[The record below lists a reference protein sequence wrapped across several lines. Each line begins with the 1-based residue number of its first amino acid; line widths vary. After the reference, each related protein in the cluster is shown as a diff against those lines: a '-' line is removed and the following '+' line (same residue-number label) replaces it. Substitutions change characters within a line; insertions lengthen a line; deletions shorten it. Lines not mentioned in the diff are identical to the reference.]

1 MKKQK
6 EKFNY
11 EEFEKEAIKKLR
23 SGSGFTGENGALT
36 GLIGRI
42 IKAAFEEEIEDHIE
56 NSEEK
61 NRRNG
66 YTKKQIQTGL
76 GPVEINPPRDRKGN
90 FKP

>member
-1 MKKQK
+1 
-6 EKFNY
+6 
-11 EEFEKEAIKKLR
+11 
-23 SGSGFTGENGALT
+23 
-36 GLIGRI
+36 LIGRI